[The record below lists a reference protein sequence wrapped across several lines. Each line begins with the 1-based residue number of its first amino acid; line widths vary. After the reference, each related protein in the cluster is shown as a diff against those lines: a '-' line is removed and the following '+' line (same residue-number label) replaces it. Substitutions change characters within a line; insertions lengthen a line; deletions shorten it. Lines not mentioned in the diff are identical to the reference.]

1 MARLAALQSISTK
14 QKGIKTE
21 SEEGYEKL
29 TESEVCD
36 LVALIISYVLS
47 DLGELKGN

>member
-1 MARLAALQSISTK
+1 MKPPQPFL
-14 QKGIKTE
+14 GIKTE

-47 DLGELKGN
+47 EN